1 MITLKRHSKA
11 LKVLTVNVNHI
22 LAKRVELLHLLVGN
36 NIDILIACET
46 NIDENICVAE
56 LVLENFDK
64 Q

>member
-1 MITLKRHSKA
+1 MITLERHSEA
-11 LKVLTVNVNHI
+11 LKVCTVNVNHI

-46 NIDENICVAE
+46 KFYENICVAE
-56 LVLENFDK
+56 LALENFDI